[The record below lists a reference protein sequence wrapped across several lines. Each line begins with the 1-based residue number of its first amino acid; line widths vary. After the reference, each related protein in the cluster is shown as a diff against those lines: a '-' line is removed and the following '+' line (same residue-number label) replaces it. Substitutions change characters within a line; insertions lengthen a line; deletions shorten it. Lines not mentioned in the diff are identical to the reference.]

1 MNLIL
6 TMAGIPAAL
15 AMAYLSLCGLIRAER
30 VGRCARPFVL
40 PVFVGVASLI
50 LFGLRLHDLQIENR
64 TPRDVTMA
72 LHLIIVALFFAVILL
87 VVPHLRRRGKS

>member
-1 MNLIL
+1 MNFFL
-6 TMAGIPAAL
+6 TAFGLPVAL
-15 AMAYLSLCGLIRAER
+15 AMTWLAMCGLIRAER

-40 PVFVGVASLI
+40 PVFIGVASLI

-87 VVPHLRRRGKS
+87 VVPHLRRRGR